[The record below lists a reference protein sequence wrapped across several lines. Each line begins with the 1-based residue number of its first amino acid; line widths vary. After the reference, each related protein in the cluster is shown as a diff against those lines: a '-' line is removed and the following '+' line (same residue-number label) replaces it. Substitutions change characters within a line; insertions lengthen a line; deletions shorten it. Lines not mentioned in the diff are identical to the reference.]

1 MFTGFLGRVGARI
14 LAFLRLDTSLRTV
27 LASYLIVVMVRSTVT
42 VAVAVLP
49 ALIKVRLRLLSLCSQ
64 FANIQSCT

>member
-14 LAFLRLDTSLRTV
+14 LAFLRLDTSL
-27 LASYLIVVMVRSTVT
+27 RSTVT